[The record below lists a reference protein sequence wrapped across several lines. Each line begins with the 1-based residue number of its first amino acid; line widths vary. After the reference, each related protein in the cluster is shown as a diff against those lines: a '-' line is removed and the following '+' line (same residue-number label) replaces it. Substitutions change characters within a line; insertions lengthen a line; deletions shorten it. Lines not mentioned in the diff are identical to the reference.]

1 MGKKKNSQ
9 TIKTAFILSIVGNF
23 SADAL
28 ILIYAIFG
36 LLGRI
41 SAPAFT
47 ASFFIYCVFALAFL
61 AAPLIFGII
70 AINMIKNV
78 EPPTPKDR
86 VFKILAKVFSIINIV
101 GGAIILGY
109 VLIVVWIIALLVSVF
124 SGAAISLIIF

>member
-9 TIKTAFILSIVGNF
+9 TIKTAFILAIIGN
-23 SADAL
+23 AAGDAL
-28 ILIYAIFG
+28 ILVYAIFG

-41 SAPAFT
+41 SAPTFT
-47 ASFFIYCVFALAFL
+47 ASFFIYCIFALAFL

-70 AINMIKNV
+70 AISMIKNV

-86 VFKILAKVFSIINIV
+86 VFKTLAKVFSIINIV

-124 SGAAISLIIF
+124 SASTVLIIL

>member
-9 TIKTAFILSIVGNF
+9 TIKTAFILSIVGNV

-28 ILIYAIFG
+28 IILYAMFG
-36 LLGRI
+36 ILGRL
-41 SAPAFT
+41 SQPAFT
-47 ASFFIYCVFALAFL
+47 TSFFIYCVFALAFL

-70 AINMIKNV
+70 AISMIKNV

-101 GGAIILGY
+101 GGTIILGY
-109 VLIVVWIIALLVSVF
+109 VLIVVWIIALIVAVFTSTSLV
-124 SGAAISLIIF
+124 IF

>member
-9 TIKTAFILSIVGNF
+9 TIKTAFILSIVGNV

-28 ILIYAIFG
+28 IILYAMFG
-36 LLGRI
+36 ILGRL
-41 SAPAFT
+41 SQPAFT
-47 ASFFIYCVFALAFL
+47 TSFFIYCVFALAFL

-70 AINMIKNV
+70 AISMIKNV

-101 GGAIILGY
+101 GGTIILGY
-109 VLIVVWIIALLVSVF
+109 VLIVVWIIALIVVVFTSTSLV
-124 SGAAISLIIF
+124 IF